1 MYQTIQAFRLIAGFK
16 LWSKMSNAASVSK
29 QGPANKAILK
39 AEVAERNLIRFV
51 TAISFIVNLI
61 STISISALF
70 SVFEYE
76 TGRDTGLIRYVV
88 IYFPIIIVM
97 LIWWIVTQR
106 IRLLADLSAEAARA
120 TPNNP
125 LSESDIK

>member
-1 MYQTIQAFRLIAGFK
+1 
-16 LWSKMSNAASVSK
+16 MSNAASVSM
-29 QGPANKAILK
+29 QGPATKAILK

-51 TAISFIVNLI
+51 TAIRFIVNLI

-106 IRLLADLSAEAARA
+106 IRLLVDLSAEAACA